1 LLYTSEEDN
10 DERSLDG
17 KMEENEEKED
27 LIEG

>member
-17 KMEENEEKED
+17 KMEEKEEKED